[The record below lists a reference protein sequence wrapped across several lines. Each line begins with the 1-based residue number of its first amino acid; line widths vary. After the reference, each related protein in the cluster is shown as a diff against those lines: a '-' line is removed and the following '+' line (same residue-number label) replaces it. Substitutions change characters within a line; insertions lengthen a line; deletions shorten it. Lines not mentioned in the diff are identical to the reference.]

1 MTTEAVLSVGIPVAL
16 VSKWTNS
23 GGDVE
28 LALEL
33 QQEILGYVGA
43 AYEEWRDAF
52 SYEYDD

>member
-43 AYEEWRDAF
+43 AYEEWRDALNH
-52 SYEYDD
+52 EYDD